1 MGKGKIMEVK
11 LKNVWSGKPLEG
23 EEKNYRV
30 TFIQKTRKVTEV
42 TATSEEEA
50 IDRAGIRVSGNRN
63 EYDEFILGADVTI
76 ERLK

>member
-1 MGKGKIMEVK
+1 MEVK
-11 LKNVWSGKPLEG
+11 LKNVWSSKPLEG